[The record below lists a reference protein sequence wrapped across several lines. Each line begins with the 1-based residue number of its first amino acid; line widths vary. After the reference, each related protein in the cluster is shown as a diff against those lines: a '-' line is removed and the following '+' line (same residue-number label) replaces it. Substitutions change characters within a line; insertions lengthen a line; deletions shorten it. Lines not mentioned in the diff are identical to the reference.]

1 MEKQHPYAKAPAKAF
16 WMKAAAGR
24 KPGQTEGFFTP
35 KFGIDRRSSQIA
47 AAGSCFAQ
55 NIARALRHQAYR
67 LVDEEQLPPGFP
79 FDIARNY
86 GYGLYSARY
95 GNIYTVRQFTQ
106 LLKEAF
112 HGFRPENPV
121 WEKDGRFFDSQRP
134 AIDPCGFGS
143 PESVLRARATHLA
156 AVRRVFERADTV
168 VFTMGLTECWTS
180 ASGNT
185 VYQVAPGVAAGVFD
199 PEEYAFHN
207 YTVSELLADLEELR
221 DLLRAAHP
229 GVRLLLSVSPV
240 SKMATATSRHIEVAT
255 ADTKSRLRAAA
266 GEFTDRYGD
275 VDYFPGFEMVM
286 SPASKN
292 QFFDDTGRTVRRAG
306 VRTVMQSFFRA
317 YDGPGAPPVAA
328 TGASERATP
337 AEDNDELICEELL
350 LERFAPS

>member
-86 GYGLYSARY
+86 GFGLYSARY

-112 HGFRPENPV
+112 HGFQPENPV

-143 PESVLRARATHLA
+143 PESVLRARESHLA
-156 AVRRVFERADTV
+156 AVRRVFEKADTV
-168 VFTMGLTECWTS
+168 IFTLGLTECWTS
-180 ASGNT
+180 VGGNT

-199 PEEYAFHN
+199 PALYAFHN
-207 YTVSELLADLEELR
+207 FTVSELLADLEELR
-221 DLLRAAHP
+221 DLLQAAHP
-229 GVRLLLSVSPV
+229 GGRLLLSVSPV
-240 SKMATATSRHIEVAT
+240 SKMATALDRHIEVAT
-255 ADTKSRLRAAA
+255 ADTKARLRAAA
-266 GEFTDRYGD
+266 GEFTDLYTD
-275 VDYFPGFEMVM
+275 VDYFPSYEIVM

-306 VRTVMQSFFRA
+306 VRTVIQTFTQAYSGGSDPVRA
-317 YDGPGAPPVAA
+317 ASVSADSAAEPV
-328 TGASERATP
+328 
-337 AEDNDELICEELL
+337 DQDLICEEMLL
-350 LERFAPS
+350 ARFGEP